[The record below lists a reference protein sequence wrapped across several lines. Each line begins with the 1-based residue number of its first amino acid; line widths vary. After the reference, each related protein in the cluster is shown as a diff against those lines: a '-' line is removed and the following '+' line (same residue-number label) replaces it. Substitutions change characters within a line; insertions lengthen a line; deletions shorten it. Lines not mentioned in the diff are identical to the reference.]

1 MSNTQLCPCWWP
13 CSACVHVYMPAPF
26 VCHFECHHIVRR
38 LNAVK
43 LAWRRPCNPRHLDD
57 PGGLHWGRVRDGIS
71 QRCASLSFIGGGVS
85 LRLSLSILLLLINA
99 AQSDH
104 SAVLRLTSRG
114 KNRKQQQLNYFY
126 ISVLLLSLS
135 LCAHFRTLFAR
146 VAKLVFQPAAMQCS
160 QWPTPADSHSG
171 HTGVRIHVPIHPTS
185 S

>member
-1 MSNTQLCPCWWP
+1 M
-13 CSACVHVYMPAPF
+13 
-26 VCHFECHHIVRR
+26 
-38 LNAVK
+38 
-43 LAWRRPCNPRHLDD
+43 
-57 PGGLHWGRVRDGIS
+57 RDGIS

-146 VAKLVFQPAAMQCS
+146 VAKLVSARCNAVFSVANARRLTQWSHRGTNPRANPSYFKLIDPSQPVLSSSLCMHRGRALLLS
-160 QWPTPADSHSG
+160 QKEGGGEGIYSLIFAS
-171 HTGVRIHVPIHPTS
+171 VRPGG
-185 S
+185 